1 MPGLFNEPE
10 GSHMYDLI
18 MFVLG
23 SIGAFYVL
31 SNHRKYF
38 KWLALACAG
47 YWGLLYIGT
56 SLDLFY
62 CVYGVAAGYVA
73 FNALTVFILPLLG
86 KWRPFT
92 QHYVVRGTVVD
103 ANTVVS
109 HTGEAVVSPGFF
121 GNNQVT
127 TYVTSTNHDSLHLQ
141 RADGSLYVIHGVDL
155 RQQAKMGDEVL
166 VAGRPGQSH
175 FAFENRTRNQRWT
188 ERYPNR
194 TGALLTGLA
203 GCIPGLGLFVLGINL
218 IASEFVAMNG
228 AFCKKPMEF
237 ELAHMGFAAAYQIL
251 AAAAFLLIASSGRNA
266 WLSAAVWYGII
277 VLGFMCAHMIIW
289 QKDYD
294 RYKAFLF
301 SKIDEN

>member
-1 MPGLFNEPE
+1 
-10 GSHMYDLI
+10 MYDLI

-31 SNHRKYF
+31 SNHRKHF

-62 CVYGVAAGYVA
+62 FAYGVAAGYAA
-73 FNALTVFILPLLG
+73 FNALTAFILPLLG

-109 HTGEAVVSPGFF
+109 HTGEAVVSTGLL
-121 GNNQVT
+121 GNSQVT

-141 RADGSLYVIHGVDL
+141 RPDGSHYVIHGVDL

-166 VAGRPGQSH
+166 VAGRPGQNH
-175 FAFENRTRNQRWT
+175 FAFENRTRKQRWT

-194 TGALLTGLA
+194 TGALLTGLMT
-203 GCIPGLGLFVLGINL
+203 CIPGLGLFVLGINL
-218 IASEFVAMNG
+218 IVSEFVAMNG

-237 ELAHMGFAAAYQIL
+237 ELAHMGFAAVYQIL
-251 AAAAFLLIASSGRNA
+251 AAGAFIMIASGGRNA
-266 WLSAAVWYGII
+266 WLSALVWYAII
-277 VLGFMCAHMIIW
+277 VLGFTCAHMIIW